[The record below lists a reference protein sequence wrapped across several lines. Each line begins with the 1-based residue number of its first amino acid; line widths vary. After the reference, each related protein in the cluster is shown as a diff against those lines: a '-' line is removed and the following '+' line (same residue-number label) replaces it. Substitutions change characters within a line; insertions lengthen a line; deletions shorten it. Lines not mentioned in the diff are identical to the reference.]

1 MPTPLEKIAKN
12 IHPNKTI
19 LLFGSGAT
27 IESQAPTVQELINGI
42 SSEFSIEDNGYNL
55 REITGIVQNSFSRR
69 DLIEYLQKIIN
80 RAKPIGGIKN
90 LALYDWKSIYT
101 TNYDT
106 VIEQCYENSAE
117 KLTVYSSNADFSVHP
132 NDITTKF
139 FKLHGTIDKDISLGY
154 SSRIV
159 ITDEDYDDDHVKE
172 YREHLF
178 SRLKT
183 DLADS
188 HLIIIGYSLNDEH
201 IKSIIND
208 ITKTSSSTRNNQI
221 ILMMYTTDEQR
232 AKLYENKGIKVC
244 FGSISDFFTELSK
257 SIPISQEQAN
267 IDDVFDFPI
276 ELNPTTIVVQEEILK
291 VPNANKMVNG
301 DPATYADIQAGY
313 TFKRDLIDPIISDIV
328 EEKTLVYTI
337 LGPSGVGK
345 TSLAR
350 AVMLNLQ
357 ELDYDCYEHKNDYN
371 ISYKDWFNFAEKC
384 QHEDKKIC
392 LFIDDAHLNIKD
404 LMLLVEKLTTKKVV
418 SLKIIITSTRSK
430 WLIRLKN
437 TSYFRNNTNYELN
450 FLSDSEIESLISITD
465 KHEEIRKAINNN
477 FDGFSLAEKKRRL
490 KITFNSE
497 TFVCLK
503 NIFATESFDDIILRE
518 YAQLDEEIRDI
529 YRLVAALE
537 YCGIRVHRQLII
549 RLLGIDAITV
559 QHYLQGLADIIYEYI
574 INEKEG
580 VYGWKGRHP
589 VITEIL
595 IKYKFDNREELL
607 ELIENVIDNIS
618 PTYDLEVKS
627 LREIC
632 NFETGIPSF
641 PDKYEQNR
649 LYRKIISVVPLERIA
664 RHRLIRN
671 LIDLEEYEVCDSE
684 IKIFE
689 NDFGSRDTTVCRYKV
704 KLKVQR
710 GLNSKGLM
718 DEDRIAIINQAVDDL
733 RIFIEQN
740 PTNKFLLKEMCL
752 TGLILGNLTN
762 DYFVYEHGLQLLKAA
777 EEITQD
783 PEITS
788 YITSFEKKKLGN
800 NEETNI

>member
-1 MPTPLEKIAKN
+1 
-12 IHPNKTI
+12 
-19 LLFGSGAT
+19 
-27 IESQAPTVQELINGI
+27 
-42 SSEFSIEDNGYNL
+42 
-55 REITGIVQNSFSRR
+55 
-69 DLIEYLQKIIN
+69 
-80 RAKPIGGIKN
+80 
-90 LALYDWKSIYT
+90 
-101 TNYDT
+101 
-106 VIEQCYENSAE
+106 
-117 KLTVYSSNADFSVHP
+117 
-132 NDITTKF
+132 
-139 FKLHGTIDKDISLGY
+139 
-154 SSRIV
+154 
-159 ITDEDYDDDHVKE
+159 
-172 YREHLF
+172 
-178 SRLKT
+178 
-183 DLADS
+183 
-188 HLIIIGYSLNDEH
+188 
-201 IKSIIND
+201 
-208 ITKTSSSTRNNQI
+208 
-221 ILMMYTTDEQR
+221 
-232 AKLYENKGIKVC
+232 
-244 FGSISDFFTELSK
+244 
-257 SIPISQEQAN
+257 
-267 IDDVFDFPI
+267 
-276 ELNPTTIVVQEEILK
+276 
-291 VPNANKMVNG
+291 MVG
-301 DPATYADIQAGY
+301 
-313 TFKRDLIDPIISDIV
+313 
-328 EEKTLVYTI
+328 
-337 LGPSGVGK
+337 
-345 TSLAR
+345 
-350 AVMLNLQ
+350 
-357 ELDYDCYEHKNDYN
+357 
-371 ISYKDWFNFAEKC
+371 
-384 QHEDKKIC
+384 C
-392 LFIDDAHLNIKD
+392 LP
-404 LMLLVEKLTTKKVV
+404 
-418 SLKIIITSTRSK
+418 
-430 WLIRLKN
+430 
-437 TSYFRNNTNYELN
+437 
-450 FLSDSEIESLISITD
+450 
-465 KHEEIRKAINNN
+465 
-477 FDGFSLAEKKRRL
+477 
-490 KITFNSE
+490 FNSE